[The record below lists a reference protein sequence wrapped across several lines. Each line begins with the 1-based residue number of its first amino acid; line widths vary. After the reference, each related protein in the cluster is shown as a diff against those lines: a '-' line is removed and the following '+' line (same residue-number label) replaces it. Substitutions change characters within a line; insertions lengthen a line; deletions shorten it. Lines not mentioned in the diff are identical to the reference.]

1 MSNKLPDG
9 GAQLR
14 AQKQAILNRMAVIKR
29 PIPEIDLTNTATSA
43 PAVSGPTAVAEVSP
57 FNCINCSKIRQYKYY
72 VLHNACVYLCT
83 IFVFACTVP
92 HTYAVPQHH
101 HTFLCTYLQP
111 LVSSSPSLPHSTTTK
126 RVS

>member
-43 PAVSGPTAVAEVSP
+43 PAVSRPTAVAEVSP
-57 FNCINCSKIRQYKYY
+57 FT
-72 VLHNACVYLCT
+72 L
-83 IFVFACTVP
+83 
-92 HTYAVPQHH
+92 
-101 HTFLCTYLQP
+101 
-111 LVSSSPSLPHSTTTK
+111 
-126 RVS
+126 

>member
-1 MSNKLPDG
+1 MRHEVSLGLFCFFQTLIHTMSNKLPDG

-43 PAVSGPTAVAEVSP
+43 PAVSQPTVVAEVT
-57 FNCINCSKIRQYKYY
+57 FQYYI
-72 VLHNACVYLCT
+72 LCNACVPMYHFCAT
-83 IFVFACTVP
+83 I
-92 HTYAVPQHH
+92 PQHH
-101 HTFLCTYLQP
+101 TLCKYLQP
-111 LVSSSPSLPHSTTTK
+111 LISSSPSLPHSTTTR